1 MTATKTAK
9 NLPQYKI
16 KFYLIVGQILD
27 FGLSPSMI
35 WEKNYEVMF
44 CVIEYSHLDSYIY
57 FNTKL

>member
-35 WEKNYEVMF
+35 
-44 CVIEYSHLDSYIY
+44 
-57 FNTKL
+57 